1 MFLCI
6 HFIFFLFPHLAQY
19 GYSPMAGYPSNI
31 DTMVENERNQ
41 YESPRSFDCD
51 TCGRSFSH
59 KRSLKRH
66 KWQCEKTR
74 ELVSAQK
81 KTSIAIFIVYTWK
94 LLHKVLIISG
104 SGAVPAP
111 MMFQKKKCRA
121 PLLPDLKKVTV
132 LS

>member
-6 HFIFFLFPHLAQY
+6 YFIFFLFPHLAQY

-41 YESPRSFDCD
+41 YETPRSFDCD

-74 ELVSAQK
+74 ELVCPVCNM
-81 KTSIAIFIVYTWK
+81 VYYRTDTFK
-94 LLHKVLIISG
+94 NHVSLHKITNS
-104 SGAVPAP
+104 
-111 MMFQKKKCRA
+111 
-121 PLLPDLKKVTV
+121 
-132 LS
+132 